1 MKRLMCMLLS
11 AALLLALLPMGVLA
25 AELSPAD
32 EGWITDNNNF
42 SGWTV
47 SDGAYT
53 VRYDGAGSQRIWKER
68 FSDPENFTLTLDVTV
83 LSIRAYVQVLGVR
96 LELNASGG
104 NGNQIYS
111 PDADWFNAQGQQ
123 VTVRLHRE
131 NGGALDV
138 TYTGKNGDTVNF
150 TKTPSDGSSKNLELG
165 VIDNGGSA
173 TFANIALGDNIQ
185 PPEEPEDPPA
195 SGKTPGDFGWFTDNN
210 NYSGWTVDEEGTIY
224 SVSHNGTNSKR
235 IWQELLTDPENF
247 SVTLDVT
254 VLSIRAYVQVLGM
267 QLELNASGGNG
278 NQIYSPQYGNWFN
291 AQGQQVAVTLTREQ
305 GGDLAVTFAGKN
317 GDTIRFTKAPADGS
331 NMNLELGVIDAGGS
345 ATFSNLNVILPEPPA
360 IYTVTWDVDGNISTE
375 EYEEGA
381 MPLFKGD
388 TAKAPDENYT
398 YTFAGWEPALAP
410 VTCDVT
416 YTARYISTP
425 IEQPVEIFTV
435 TWNVDGV
442 ITTEAYEEGAMPE
455 YKGSTDKA
463 ADENYTYT
471 FVGWEP
477 ELAPVTCDVT
487 YTAVYEQ
494 TRIIRYYT
502 VTWNVDGNISTE
514 EYEEGAMPQF
524 KGDTAKASDGYR
536 SYTFVGWEPELAPV
550 TCDVTYTALYTVELT
565 VEFTDVAEQ
574 AWYYDEVYEA
584 VELGLFT
591 GMGEGRFAPDATMT
605 RAMLVTVLYRLAG
618 APEVEGDCPFG
629 DVPQGIWYE
638 QAVIWAAGEGI
649 TTGITAQRF
658 APDAPITR
666 QQMVTIL
673 FRYAAYAGRNTDY
686 RQSISYFPDSAQVA
700 DYALDAMKWALYL
713 KIITGVEENG
723 SVYLRPEGE
732 ASRAQVAAILVRFLN
747 SEI

>member
-25 AELSPAD
+25 AEPSPAD

-53 VRYDGAGSQRIWKER
+53 VRYDGAGSQRIWKEQ

-83 LSIRAYVQVLGVR
+83 LSIRAYMQVLGVR

-150 TKTPSDGSSKNLELG
+150 TKTPADGSSKNLELG

-173 TFANIALGDNIQ
+173 TFANIALGDNSQ

-224 SVSHNGTNSKR
+224 SVSHDGINSKR
-235 IWQELLTDPENF
+235 IWQEMLTDPENF
-247 SVTLDVT
+247 TVTLDVT

-381 MPLFKGD
+381 MPRFKGD
-388 TAKAPDENYT
+388 TAKAPDENFS
-398 YTFAGWEPALAP
+398 YTFAGWEPSTGTRHLR
-410 VTCDVT
+410 CDLHRPL
-416 YTARYISTP
+416 YFHAHR
-425 IEQPVEIFTV
+425 
-435 TWNVDGV
+435 
-442 ITTEAYEEGAMPE
+442 
-455 YKGSTDKA
+455 A
-463 ADENYTYT
+463 A
-471 FVGWEP
+471 
-477 ELAPVTCDVT
+477 C
-487 YTAVYEQ
+487 
-494 TRIIRYYT
+494 
-502 VTWNVDGNISTE
+502 
-514 EYEEGAMPQF
+514 
-524 KGDTAKASDGYR
+524 GDLHCHLER
-536 SYTFVGWEPELAPV
+536 
-550 TCDVTYTALYTVELT
+550 
-565 VEFTDVAEQ
+565 
-574 AWYYDEVYEA
+574 
-584 VELGLFT
+584 
-591 GMGEGRFAPDATMT
+591 
-605 RAMLVTVLYRLAG
+605 
-618 APEVEGDCPFG
+618 
-629 DVPQGIWYE
+629 
-638 QAVIWAAGEGI
+638 
-649 TTGITAQRF
+649 
-658 APDAPITR
+658 
-666 QQMVTIL
+666 
-673 FRYAAYAGRNTDY
+673 
-686 RQSISYFPDSAQVA
+686 
-700 DYALDAMKWALYL
+700 
-713 KIITGVEENG
+713 
-723 SVYLRPEGE
+723 
-732 ASRAQVAAILVRFLN
+732 
-747 SEI
+747 